1 MIPGA
6 TAASFL
12 LVVILG
18 AMSPGPDFVVVTRS
32 SLTSGRRAGIA
43 AGAGIALGV
52 FAWVVAIALGVAAVL
67 TASAVAFS
75 VVKLVGAVYLVVLGI
90 RAWLAVRRGEYRD
103 LGETPAVKPK
113 GAWAAFRQGLFTNLL
128 NPKVAVYFLALL
140 PQFLPADGSTLQT
153 LELAAIAT
161 MRHRAVVRHPG
172 RRGRRA
178 AALLLLRPG
187 APRAGLRDGHR
198 ARHARG
204 PGRRRHRVTPEAAG
218 TAAPGTAVSPA
229 SRRPASCLRR
239 GR

>member
-67 TASAVAFS
+67 TASAVAFT
-75 VVKLVGAVYLVVLGI
+75 VVKLVGAAYLVVLGI

-103 LGETPAVKPK
+103 LGETPAVQPK

-161 MRHRAVVRHPG
+161 AGTVLWFVTLAVVVGALRRFFSSG
-172 RRGRRA
+172 RVRRGLDA
-178 AALLLLRPG
+178 VMGTVLVTLG
-187 APRAGLRDGHR
+187 V
-198 ARHARG
+198 
-204 PGRRRHRVTPEAAG
+204 RVAVG
-218 TAAPGTAVSPA
+218 TA
-229 SRRPASCLRR
+229 
-239 GR
+239 

>member
-12 LVVILG
+12 LVVVLG
-18 AMSPGPDFVVVTRS
+18 AMSPGPDFVVVTRT
-32 SLTSGRRAGIA
+32 SLSGGRRAGIA

-75 VVKLVGAVYLVVLGI
+75 VVKLVGAAYLVFLGVK
-90 RAWLAVRRGEYRD
+90 AWLAVRRCDYRD
-103 LGETPAVKPK
+103 LGAARDAKPLK
-113 GAWAAFRQGLFTNLL
+113 AGAAFRQGLFTNLL

-161 MRHRAVVRHPG
+161 VGTVLWFCALAVVVGALRRFFSDG
-172 RRGRRA
+172 RVRRA
-178 AALLLLRPG
+178 LDAVLGSVLVALGLKVAA
-187 APRAGLRDGHR
+187 
-198 ARHARG
+198 
-204 PGRRRHRVTPEAAG
+204 E
-218 TAAPGTAVSPA
+218 TA
-229 SRRPASCLRR
+229 
-239 GR
+239 